1 MVGVL
6 VGWLAVATVAGVVL
20 GRAIR
25 LADQRSP
32 HVFRDLV
39 PDSLASV
46 AAASLPVARQSRR
59 RVVPLPPVGIALA
72 ALAVALETAGF
83 LSRLIRAT
91 GPAARTLSMDAPFSL
106 PRLYVAALFAAA
118 ALAAV
123 AGAAG
128 MPGRRTWW
136 MAVGAVSAGI
146 AAAKAGS
153 TVHAQAMRALDHA
166 LGATGATL
174 VSAAAAAVVVGALWF
189 LSRTERRDRR
199 RVLGVLA
206 SYAVA
211 SVGLSAV
218 STLTARVYGGASS
231 WASAATFLEESGEAL
246 AGVAFLVAVLVGV
259 APRLVLPPEW
269 VLRRQADA
277 HTVDLPELLRV
288 RADGTTAR
296 P

>member
-1 MVGVL
+1 M
-6 VGWLAVATVAGVVL
+6 
-20 GRAIR
+20 
-25 LADQRSP
+25 
-32 HVFRDLV
+32 
-39 PDSLASV
+39 
-46 AAASLPVARQSRR
+46 
-59 RVVPLPPVGIALA
+59 
-72 ALAVALETAGF
+72 
-83 LSRLIRAT
+83 
-91 GPAARTLSMDAPFSL
+91 
-106 PRLYVAALFAAA
+106 
-118 ALAAV
+118 
-123 AGAAG
+123 
-128 MPGRRTWW
+128 
-136 MAVGAVSAGI
+136 
-146 AAAKAGS
+146 
-153 TVHAQAMRALDHA
+153 
-166 LGATGATL
+166 
-174 VSAAAAAVVVGALWF
+174 VVGALWF

-218 STLTARVYGGASS
+218 STLTARAYGGASS